1 MDNDDLVKGLI
12 RSGLIRSDAV
22 KMAFSSIDRRYF
34 VPPEQKRDAYLD
46 TPLPTMDG
54 QTISAPHMVAI
65 MAEETRAEPGM
76 KVLEIGAG
84 SGYHAAVISRVVG
97 PEGRVVSVERVPSL
111 VRWGRDNLRR
121 AGIENVMI
129 VEGDGSKGYPP
140 EAPYDRIYYT
150 AGSPDVP
157 DIVKGQLS
165 EDGIILGV
173 VGPARGTQRLV
184 RYTRKSDGWEE
195 RTLTYC
201 VFVPLIGEL
210 GY

>member
-1 MDNDDLVKGLI
+1 MGNDDLVKGLI

-22 KMAFSSIDRRYF
+22 KMAFSSVDRRYF
-34 VPPEQKRDAYLD
+34 VPPEQKKDAYLD

-65 MAEETRAEPGM
+65 MAEELRVESGM
-76 KVLEIGAG
+76 KVLEIGTG
-84 SGYHAAVISRVVG
+84 SGYHAAIVSRIVG

-111 VRWGRDNLRR
+111 VEWGRANLRR
-121 AGIENVMI
+121 AGIENVMVI
-129 VEGDGSKGYPP
+129 KGDGSKGYHL

-157 DIVKGQLS
+157 ETVRGQLN

-184 RYTRKSDGWEE
+184 RYTKKGGRWEE